1 MRNGAA
7 SLSRVIPLAAVLACG
22 TPWAC
27 ADVWDL
33 GTDTDNDSG
42 SDNELV
48 HGLDQVH
55 DMAAQAGGTVEDV
68 DWYRF
73 QQLGHHSYEVVLDG
87 FTGDLVTNDL
97 NSPALER
104 LGSDATTVLGTASF
118 VSGFGVARR
127 ITGMANL
134 NAGEFSNYIRVS
146 QPLCG
151 LTCTA
156 NERYHIRFYD
166 TTALLS
172 RFNNANG
179 QVTVLI
185 LQNSTNQPV
194 NANVVAF
201 GASGGSLA
209 GFLVSLAPD
218 QAGVVNLSTVGGGVL
233 NGTSGALQI
242 VNNAPYGTLA
252 GKAVAVEPATGF
264 TFDTPLVYLGH

>member
-7 SLSRVIPLAAVLACG
+7 ALSRVIPLAAVLACG

-33 GTDTDNDSG
+33 GTDTDNDAG

-48 HGLDQVH
+48 HGLDQIH

-73 QQLGHHSYEVVLDG
+73 QQFANHSYEVVLDG

-127 ITGMANL
+127 IAGMMNF
-134 NAGEFSNYIRVS
+134 NAGEFTNYIRVS
-146 QPLCG
+146 HPLCG
-151 LTCTA
+151 LNCTA
-156 NERYHIRFYD
+156 NDRYHIRFYD
-166 TTALLS
+166 TTALLA
-172 RFNNANG
+172 RFNNSSS
-179 QVTVLI
+179 QITVLV
-185 LQNSTNQPV
+185 LENSTNQPV
-194 NANVVAF
+194 DAYVVAF
-201 GASGGSLA
+201 DTSGSNL
-209 GFLVSLAPD
+209 GFFLLSLAPN
-218 QAGVVNLSTVGGGVL
+218 QAGVVNLLTVGSGFLTGK
-233 NGTSGALQI
+233 NGALQI

-264 TFDTPLVYLGH
+264 TFDTPLVYQGH